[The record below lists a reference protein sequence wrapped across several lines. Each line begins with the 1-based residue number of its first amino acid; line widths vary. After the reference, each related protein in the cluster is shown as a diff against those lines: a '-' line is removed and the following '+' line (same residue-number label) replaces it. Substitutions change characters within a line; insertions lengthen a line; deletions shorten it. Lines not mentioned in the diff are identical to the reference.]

1 MKYIIAFDLH
11 TYDVYIEVESE
22 TLSKA
27 KYKVYK
33 QNFKNITFG
42 DFLNYYLKKAYAKE
56 GPININT
63 IKWYGRV

>member
-1 MKYIIAFDLH
+1 MKYIVVVNLH
-11 TYDVYIEVESE
+11 TYDKYFEIEAE

-33 QNFKNITFG
+33 ENFKNISFSN
-42 DFLNYYLKKAYAKE
+42 FLNYFFKKAYAKE
-56 GPININT
+56 GPINFKT